1 MSAKNATRRRRR
13 KKGGDDAKTRKPA
26 LPKPRVGSKIRKT
39 AKTQPGKS
47 CHPDALRNPTIT
59 SDSCLTSKKIEYLKQ
74 TYNSKHP
81 SRKILATNPAV
92 IHQELTKRFP
102 ECKKDEKCWIGKII
116 GEKALDKI
124 YRPISPAD
132 WKQNPVE
139 WLSNLD
145 IGAVMKQ
152 YEETYPEF
160 DFLGPVPI
168 DFDKDVS
175 DVEKGV
181 EQKNEISDSGGKKKK
196 KDESKCVSVEVCG
209 FHLADKIKLGKTKIG
224 IVFNLSPS
232 TSSGSHWV
240 SLYVHLPDSVGGRKP
255 AAEDMVVASGGGKLA
270 EDTGDGDWNN
280 ETPYCFFFDSA
291 GGKVP
296 KEIEDLIV
304 RFQTEWAEYVA
315 AASGGAG
322 MRGLAPKM
330 FYDSNVRTKTEHQR
344 GNTECGVYSIFF
356 VTTMLTGK
364 CAGGGVESDSCA
376 LSLDTEQKK
385 VDYFQGEKDGGEKIR
400 IPDSFMEELRAVF
413 FTPHA

>member
-13 KKGGDDAKTRKPA
+13 KRGGDDVKTRKPP

-59 SDSCLTSKKIEYLKQ
+59 PNSCLTRKKIEQLK
-74 TYNSKHP
+74 TAYNSKHP
-81 SRKILATNPAV
+81 YRKILATNPAV
-92 IHQELTKRFP
+92 IYRELTKRFP
-102 ECKKDEKCWIGKII
+102 ECKKDEKCWIRKII

-124 YRPISPAD
+124 YRPISPDD

-175 DVEKGV
+175 EVEKEV
-181 EQKNEISDSGGKKKK
+181 RQKIKILDSGGKKKK
-196 KDESKCVSVEVCG
+196 KRDESKCVSVEVCG
-209 FHLADKIKLGKTKIG
+209 FHLAEKIKLGKTKIG

-240 SLYVHLPDSVGGRKP
+240 SLYVHLPDSVGACKP
-255 AAEDMVVASGGGKLA
+255 SAVEGVVAKGGEKLA
-270 EDTGDGDWNN
+270 EDTGNGDWNN

-296 KEIEDLIV
+296 KEIEDLIA

-315 AASGGAG
+315 TASETG

-356 VTTMLTGK
+356 VVTMLTGK

-385 VDYFQGEKDGGEKIR
+385 VEYFQGENGEERTKIISDG
-400 IPDSFMEELRAVF
+400 FMKELRPVF
-413 FTPHA
+413 FNPHP